1 MTAQDRTGMCA
12 ELQIILREEKKKKL
26 RKPPE
31 RGGRMIFNYF
41 NIIIDWYMGNINY
54 FTVTLLM
61 TIESSFIPFPSE
73 VVIPPAAWKAAQGEL
88 NVYLVIVCGILGS
101 LLGAI
106 INYYIALFLGRKV
119 VYSLADMKIAHLML
133 INRQSVEKS
142 ERYFLKY
149 GNSSTFIGRLVPA
162 VRQLISLPAGLA
174 RMDLKAF
181 LFYTTLGS
189 GIWNAILGV
198 LGYYLYTQ
206 KELLSRYYSEISW
219 ALVVV
224 GVLFLIYLV
233 VKTMRAK

>member
-1 MTAQDRTGMCA
+1 MV
-12 ELQIILREEKKKKL
+12 
-26 RKPPE
+26 
-31 RGGRMIFNYF
+31 FNYF
-41 NIIIDWYMGNINY
+41 NSVIDWYMGNINY
-54 FTVTLLM
+54 FTITLLM

-88 NVYLVIVCGILGS
+88 NVYLVVLCGVLGS

-106 INYYIALFLGRKV
+106 FNYYFALLLGRKLI
-119 VYSLADMKIAHLML
+119 YSLSETKIAHLML

-149 GNSSTFIGRLVPA
+149 GNLSTFVGRLVPA

-174 RMDLKAF
+174 KMNMKAF

-189 GIWNAILGV
+189 GIWTIILAA

-206 KELLSRYYSEISW
+206 KELLNRYYEEIW
-219 ALVVV
+219 WVLVVV
-224 GVLFLIYLV
+224 GVLFLAYLV
-233 VKTMRAK
+233 VKTMRGK

>member
-1 MTAQDRTGMCA
+1 
-12 ELQIILREEKKKKL
+12 
-26 RKPPE
+26 
-31 RGGRMIFNYF
+31 MIFNYF
-41 NIIIDWYMGNINY
+41 NNVIDWYMANINY
-54 FTVTLLM
+54 FTITLLM

-88 NVYLVIVCGILGS
+88 NVYLVVLCGILGS

-106 INYYIALFLGRKV
+106 FNYYFALLLGRKL
-119 VYSLADMKIAHLML
+119 VYSLAETKIAHLML

-174 RMDLKAF
+174 KMDMKSF

-189 GIWNAILGV
+189 GLWTIILAA

-206 KELLSRYYSEISW
+206 KELLNRYYEEIW
-219 ALVVV
+219 WILVVV

-233 VKTMRAK
+233 VKTMKGK

>member
-1 MTAQDRTGMCA
+1 MV
-12 ELQIILREEKKKKL
+12 
-26 RKPPE
+26 
-31 RGGRMIFNYF
+31 FNYF
-41 NIIIDWYMGNINY
+41 NSVIDWYMGNINY
-54 FTVTLLM
+54 FTITLLM

-88 NVYLVIVCGILGS
+88 NVYLVVLCGILGS

-106 INYYIALFLGRKV
+106 FNYYFALLLGRKLI
-119 VYSLADMKIAHLML
+119 YSLSETKIAHLML

-149 GNSSTFIGRLVPA
+149 GNLSTFVGRLVPA

-174 RMDLKAF
+174 KMNMKAF

-189 GIWNAILGV
+189 GIWTIILAA

-206 KELLSRYYSEISW
+206 KELLNRYYEEIW
-219 ALVVV
+219 WVLVVV
-224 GVLFLIYLV
+224 GVLFLAYLV
-233 VKTMRAK
+233 VKTMKGK